1 MAHSSKDLTRGTLWK
16 QILIFSFPLMLS
28 NLLQVLFNMAD
39 VAVVGRFAGSA
50 PLGSVGSTTNIV
62 VMLTGFLVGMGGG
75 VNALVARFFGAEDK
89 EAVSETVHTAFI
101 ICLLTGIIVTVC
113 GIAVSR
119 PMLMLLN
126 TKPELIEG
134 ALLYLRIYVLG
145 SPALAMFNYGNA
157 IFSAVGDTKKPLIY
171 LFAAGIINVI
181 LNLFFVIVIDM
192 DVEGVALASIISQYI
207 SALLV
212 LRSLKKTKDIFALTL
227 SKISLNKD
235 KALNI
240 ISIGIPSG
248 LQMAVFQTSNLFIQT
263 SINSFSAIT
272 VAGNAAAANADSIIY
287 NIIASFYTA
296 CSSFIGQNY
305 GAGKKD
311 RIRKT
316 YRLCFGFSFF
326 IGLGLGLTVL
336 ALGPQFISLFNNE
349 PEVIAAGMK
358 RLSVIMP
365 AVAFSSLTDNAM
377 SASRG
382 LGKCTVP
389 TIILLMGSCVFR
401 IIWVVTVFAYFGTI
415 ESLYLLY
422 FFSWTITGIF
432 QIAYFRHI
440 YKKQT
445 AIFN

>member
-1 MAHSSKDLTRGTLWK
+1 MTRSSKDLTHGTLWK
-16 QILIFSFPLMLS
+16 QILLFSFPLMLS

-39 VAVVGRFAGSA
+39 VAVVGRFAGSL

-75 VNALVARFFGAEDK
+75 VNALVARFFGADDK
-89 EAVSETVHTAFI
+89 DAVSRTVHTAFI
-101 ICLLTGIIVTVC
+101 ICFFTGIVISVC
-113 GIAVSR
+113 GLIIAR
-119 PMLMLLN
+119 PMLELLN

-181 LNLFFVIVIDM
+181 LNLFFVIVLGM
-192 DVEGVALASIISQYI
+192 DVDGVAIASIISQYI
-207 SALLV
+207 SAFLV
-212 LRSLKKTKDIFALTL
+212 LRALIKSDDAIAL
-227 SKISLNKD
+227 RPSKVSFDKD
-235 KALNI
+235 KAINI
-240 ISIGIPSG
+240 IAIGIPSG
-248 LQMAVFQTSNLFIQT
+248 LQMAVFQTANLFIQT
-263 SINSFSAIT
+263 SLNSFNAVT
-272 VAGNAAAANADSIIY
+272 VAGSAAAGNADSIIY

-305 GAGKKD
+305 GAGNKE
-311 RIRKT
+311 RIMKT
-316 YRLCFGFSFF
+316 YRLCFAFSFF
-326 IGLGLGLTVL
+326 IGLTLGITILVF
-336 ALGPQFISLFNNE
+336 GPQFLSIFNKE
-349 PEVIAAGMK
+349 SDVIAAGMK

-377 SASRG
+377 AASRG
-382 LGKCTVP
+382 LGKCTIP

-401 IIWVVTVFAYFGTI
+401 IIWVLTVFAYFKTI

-422 FFSWTITGIF
+422 FFSWTLTGIF
-432 QIAYFRHI
+432 EIIYFKYA
-440 YKKQT
+440 YKKQI
-445 AIFN
+445 AIFD

>member
-1 MAHSSKDLTRGTLWK
+1 MAHSTKDLTHGTLWK

-39 VAVVGRFAGSA
+39 VAVVGRFAGSM
-50 PLGSVGSTTNIV
+50 PLGSVGSTTNTV

-89 EAVSETVHTAFI
+89 KAVQETVHTAFV
-101 ICLLTGIIVTVC
+101 ICFLTGIIIMIS
-113 GIAVSR
+113 GIIISR
-119 PMLMLLN
+119 PMLTLLN

-145 SPALAMFNYGNA
+145 APALAMFNYGNA
-157 IFSAVGDTKKPLIY
+157 IFSAVGNTKKPLIY
-171 LFAAGIINVI
+171 LFIAGIINVI
-181 LNLFFVIVIDM
+181 LNLFFVIVLGM
-192 DVEGVALASIISQYI
+192 EVEGVALASIISQYI
-207 SALLV
+207 SAFLV
-212 LRSLKKTKDIFALTL
+212 LRSLIKAEDTISLKL
-227 SKISLNKD
+227 SKVSFDKD
-235 KALNI
+235 KAINI
-240 ISIGIPSG
+240 VAIGIPSG
-248 LQMAVFQTSNLFIQT
+248 LQMAVFQTANLFIQT
-263 SINSFSAIT
+263 SLNSFSAVT
-272 VAGNAAAANADSIIY
+272 VAGSAAAGNADSIIY

-305 GAGKKD
+305 GAGNKE
-311 RIRKT
+311 RIKKT
-316 YRLCFGFSFF
+316 YRLCFGFSFT
-326 IGLGLGLTVL
+326 IGMALGITVL
-336 ALGPQFISLFNNE
+336 IFGPQFLSIFNKE
-349 PEVIAAGMK
+349 ADVIAAGMK

-377 SASRG
+377 AASRG

-401 IIWVVTVFAYFGTI
+401 IIWVLTVFAYFGTI

-432 QIAYFRHI
+432 EIIYFKFA

-445 AIFN
+445 AIFG